1 MSVKEEAKEKVKDF
15 QLWLILPERGLI
27 QNKQTGMYLTTDFD
41 GNVRTLEGL
50 SDDSNFNRWI
60 LLHAD
65 EKLSPS
71 SNIKDS
77 PFRKPEIT
85 ENTNS
90 CKFNSL

>member
-1 MSVKEEAKEKVKDF
+1 MSVKEEAKEKAKDF

-65 EKLSPS
+65 EKFSAS
-71 SNIKDS
+71 SNIIKT
-77 PFRKPEIT
+77 PFGTLSIT
-85 ENTNS
+85 ENTNL
-90 CKFNSL
+90 CKSHLV